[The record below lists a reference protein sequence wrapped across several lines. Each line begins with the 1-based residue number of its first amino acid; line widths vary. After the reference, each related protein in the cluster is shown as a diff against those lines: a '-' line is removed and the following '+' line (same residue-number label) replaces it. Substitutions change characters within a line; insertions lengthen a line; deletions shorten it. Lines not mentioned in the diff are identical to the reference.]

1 MYSFAIAKM
10 AEEAQ
15 ATSANE
21 EEAISRRLSNWSTTM
36 ELLLLRQA
44 DGEGILS
51 VAHGEKADAWKSI
64 ADNLKDHIPLITSR
78 NARDKVIALL
88 KRLPQGR
95 C

>member
-36 ELLLLRQA
+36 EA
-44 DGEGILS
+44 
-51 VAHGEKADAWKSI
+51 
-64 ADNLKDHIPLITSR
+64 P
-78 NARDKVIALL
+78 
-88 KRLPQGR
+88 
-95 C
+95 